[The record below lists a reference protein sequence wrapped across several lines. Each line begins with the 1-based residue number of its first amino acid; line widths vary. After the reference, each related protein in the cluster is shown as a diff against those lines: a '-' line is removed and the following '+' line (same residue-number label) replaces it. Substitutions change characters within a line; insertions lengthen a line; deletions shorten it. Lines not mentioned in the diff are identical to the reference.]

1 MSEQGWDGSLCEQVF
16 VGFMSWMLNIYPMPS
31 KAGMHI
37 LKAYQ
42 DFMRYEGIPETLH
55 QDKAPEQKTRDI
67 IDLNRKMRVADSWSE
82 PGHPTQ
88 NFVESLGVKPIKRGA
103 EAIMN

>member
-1 MSEQGWDGSLCEQVF
+1 
-16 VGFMSWMLNIYPMPS
+16 
-31 KAGMHI
+31 MHI

-55 QDKAPEQKTRDI
+55 WDKAPEQKTRDI

-103 EAIMN
+103 EAIMNQRGADTGVWPWAHKYVADVNNDCASPWLN